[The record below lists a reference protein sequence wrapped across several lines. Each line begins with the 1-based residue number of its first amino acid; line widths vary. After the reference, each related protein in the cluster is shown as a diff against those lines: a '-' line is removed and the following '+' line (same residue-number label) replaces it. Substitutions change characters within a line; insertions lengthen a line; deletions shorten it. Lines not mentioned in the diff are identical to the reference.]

1 MKNTLE
7 GINSRI
13 NEEELTVS
21 WKRVVEITAMEQNK
35 GKRMKTVRPLEQHQI
50 HQHLHYGVPE
60 GGERERERE
69 RDREALRRFM
79 ER

>member
-35 GKRMKTVRPLEQHQI
+35 GKRMKTV
-50 HQHLHYGVPE
+50 
-60 GGERERERE
+60 
-69 RDREALRRFM
+69 
-79 ER
+79 